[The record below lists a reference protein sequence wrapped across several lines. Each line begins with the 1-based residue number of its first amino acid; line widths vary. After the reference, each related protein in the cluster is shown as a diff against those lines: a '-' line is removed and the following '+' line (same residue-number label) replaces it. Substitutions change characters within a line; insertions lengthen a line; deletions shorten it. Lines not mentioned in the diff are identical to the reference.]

1 MFEPKHPCREADA
14 DEALQAALPA
24 LESAARA
31 LEEMG
36 FCEVKAMSL

>member
-1 MFEPKHPCREADA
+1 VFEQADA

-31 LEEMG
+31 LEERG
-36 FCEVKAMSL
+36 VK